1 MNLRFPV
8 LVAAALAIATHS
20 QLIASAWAQA
30 QSPRDWP
37 SPPSDPPQ
45 GGRGGSTFS
54 LDTLF
59 NALKIAPDEA
69 TAKAIED
76 RIWAIWISSGS
87 DTCNLLMSRVKDA
100 TDDRDYDLAIK
111 LLDAIVTIKP
121 DYVEA
126 WNRRATLRY
135 ISQFKRAV
143 KHMPQ
148 LWGLHNYTDTNR
160 FQNKSTKAVSKAVPG
175 HIWLTETGGI
185 VKFGKSF
192 PNKHHS
198 GEKRAAKAL
207 RYMFKLAG
215 ANHKI
220 QRLYIFQW
228 TGSSADA
235 RFDAGLMN
243 KDGRKPRAAP
253 TGPSP
258 TARRKVAVL
267 SSRSQIVPHEYSNR
281 SLMMGKSWRTMSTLD
296 SAEWAHWAN

>member
-8 LVAAALAIATHS
+8 LVTAALALAAHS
-20 QLIASAWAQA
+20 PLVPSAWAQA

-111 LLDAIVTIKP
+111 LLDAIVRIKP

-135 ISQFKRAV
+135 I
-143 KHMPQ
+143 KHDY
-148 LWGLHNYTDTNR
+148 GLALADIREVLAREPRH
-160 FQNKSTKAVSKAVPG
+160 
-175 HIWLTETGGI
+175 
-185 VKFGKSF
+185 FG
-192 PNKHHS
+192 
-198 GEKRAAKAL
+198 A
-207 RYMFKLAG
+207 LAG
-215 ANHKI
+215 
-220 QRLYIFQW
+220 L
-228 TGSSADA
+228 
-235 RFDAGLMN
+235 GLILQDIGDDKHALQAYQAALAIDPHLRN
-243 KDGRKPRAAP
+243 LSDVVKTLREKVEGRD
-253 TGPSP
+253 
-258 TARRKVAVL
+258 
-267 SSRSQIVPHEYSNR
+267 I
-281 SLMMGKSWRTMSTLD
+281 
-296 SAEWAHWAN
+296 